1 MEIDRKKLLI
11 ILVSGA
17 VFFCLAI
24 GFVVFG
30 AIKTKG
36 EMTQG
41 TEETTDGSG
50 FQEQGITENN
60 ESDNLRIDGIQNLYF
75 LPAEQREM
83 FKQEVVTFLNQKDIQ
98 HSGVIMQVSEVNN
111 NSDDGVFQYYLYIP
125 GSDVYIKGKYFPNTG
140 VAAYEVVN
148 DGEEKKALETAPY
161 NPAVIDY
168 QEAPEEEPMDM
179 PVNISYIS
187 GLSAYL
193 TVEQQEQLKTKLEA
207 FLNERYEYRREVI
220 VRENS
225 VVQQENEL
233 SFVLDFATK
242 RLDEK
247 SVAVKYSDNA
257 FSFNIQKIE

>member
-17 VFFCLAI
+17 VVFCLAM

-30 AIKTKG
+30 AIKTRRWLS
-36 EMTQG
+36 QD
-41 TEETTDGSG
+41 TEQTVDNPTA
-50 FQEQGITENN
+50 QEQENQENN
-60 ESDNLRIDGIQNLYF
+60 EAAAVRIDGIQNLYF
-75 LPAEQREM
+75 LSVEQREM
-83 FKQEVVTFLNQKDIQ
+83 FKQEVLSFLNQKGIE
-98 HSGVIMQVSEVNN
+98 HTGVIMQVDQVS
-111 NSDDGVFQYYLYIP
+111 STDGVFGYYLYVP
-125 GSDVYIKGKYFPNTG
+125 GSDVYLKGQYFSNTR
-140 VAAYEVVN
+140 VSAYEVV
-148 DGEEKKALETAPY
+148 DEKKEVEALEAAPY

-187 GLSAYL
+187 SLSAHL
-193 TVEQQEQLKTKLEA
+193 TSEQQEQLKTQLEA
-207 FLNERYEYRREVI
+207 FLNEHYEYRRELI

-225 VVQQENEL
+225 TKQQENEL

-247 SVAVKYSDNA
+247 SVAVKYSENA

>member
-17 VFFCLAI
+17 VVFCLAI

-30 AIKTKG
+30 AIKAKG

-41 TEETTDGSG
+41 TEETTDDSG
-50 FQEQGITENN
+50 FQEQGIVENN

-75 LPAEQREM
+75 LPTEQREM
-83 FKQEVVTFLNQKDIQ
+83 FKQEVITFLNQKGIE
-98 HSGVIMQVSEVNN
+98 HSNVIMQVDQVS
-111 NSDDGVFQYYLYIP
+111 STDGVFGYYLYIP
-125 GSDVYIKGKYFPNTG
+125 GSDVYLKGQYFSNTR
-140 VAAYEVVN
+140 VSAYEVV
-148 DGEEKKALETAPY
+148 DEKKEVEALEAAPY
-161 NPAVIDY
+161 NPAGIDY
-168 QEAPEEEPMDM
+168 QEAPEEEQIDM

-187 GLSAYL
+187 SLSAYL
-193 TVEQQEQLKTKLEA
+193 TGEQQEQLKTRLEA

-242 RLDEK
+242 RLDGK
-247 SVAVKYSDNA
+247 SVAVKYSENA